1 MLSER
6 DRRVLESIEAN
17 LFTADRQFVMGMRTG
32 RPRAPREYRQ
42 IGTILLLAL
51 GLAAFG
57 VVLVTGHPLAV
68 IVLVATAISGLVRF
82 VFRRLDA
89 P

>member
-6 DRRVLESIEAN
+6 DRRVLESIEAD
-17 LFTADRQFVMGMRTG
+17 LFSADRQFVVGMRLG
-32 RPRAPREYRQ
+32 RPRPPREYRS
-42 IGTILLLAL
+42 IGTILLLVL
-51 GLAAFG
+51 GLIAFG
-57 VVLVTGHPLAV
+57 VVLVTAHPLAV
-68 IVLVATAISGLVRF
+68 IVLVATAIGGLVRF